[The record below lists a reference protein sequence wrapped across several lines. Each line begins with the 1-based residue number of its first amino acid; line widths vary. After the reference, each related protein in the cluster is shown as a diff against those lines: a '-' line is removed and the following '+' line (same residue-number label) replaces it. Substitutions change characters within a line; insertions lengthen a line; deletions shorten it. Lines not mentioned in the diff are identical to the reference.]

1 MAEFI
6 AEEYYEKYQKKT
18 YLDVFF
24 GFLQD
29 KFESEKID
37 IEYFALVN
45 EADLLESLDYFIVT
59 RKVTARRTALT
70 YVGKLRILFDNL
82 EKYYGITNDIYVN
95 GNFLPEFEEK
105 VKKRVSIL
113 NETIDKSLAS
123 DEQYTAL
130 VNEISEFE
138 QKYSYEEAVEGIDKY
153 LIENNVKS
161 EELRMFRMIC
171 SICATQMVIE
181 YGFKNNV
188 VRDIKLEDVD
198 LEEGT
203 ITRDKYILPLSA
215 MLKKNL
221 ERYLRI
227 RDYVL
232 LKTKKS
238 QDWLFVNFNGESFHK
253 DDFAA
258 NLFYIL
264 GVLNNGAVE
273 TDPFARRCLRE
284 MIEKGFNANLI
295 SEITGYKDTVYKKV
309 CTMVNANKEQIQRKL
324 ANFVNETVEHKN
336 NVEKKGYI
344 ICPICRASVKAV
356 SDELVL
362 IKRKGDSTL
371 YLACKKCGGYNG

>member
-1 MAEFI
+1 MTEFI

-24 GFLQD
+24 DFLQD

-70 YVGKLRILFDNL
+70 YVGKLKILFDNL

-105 VKKRVSIL
+105 VKNRVSIL
-113 NETIDKSLAS
+113 NETIDKSLVS
-123 DEQYTAL
+123 DEQYDAL

-138 QKYSYEEAVEGIDKY
+138 KKYSYEVAVEGVDKY

-161 EELRMFRMIC
+161 DALRMFRLIC
-171 SICATQMVIE
+171 SICATQLVIE
-181 YGFKNNV
+181 YGLKNNI
-188 VRDIKLEDVD
+188 VRDIKLVDID

-203 ITRDKYILPLSA
+203 ITREKYILPLSA
-215 MLKKNL
+215 MLKRNL

-232 LKTKKS
+232 LKTGKT

-264 GVLNNGAVE
+264 GVLNKGAVE
-273 TDPFARRCLRE
+273 TDPFARRCLIE

-295 SEITGYKDTVYKKV
+295 SEITGYKETVYKKV
-309 CTMVNANKEQIQRKL
+309 CDIVNANKKQIQRKL
-324 ANFVNETVEHKN
+324 SNFINEADNHKIKM
-336 NVEKKGYI
+336 EKKGYI
-344 ICPICRASVKAV
+344 TCPMCGKSVKAV

-362 IKRKGDSTL
+362 IKKKDDSTL
-371 YLACKKCGGYNG
+371 YLACKKCGGCNG